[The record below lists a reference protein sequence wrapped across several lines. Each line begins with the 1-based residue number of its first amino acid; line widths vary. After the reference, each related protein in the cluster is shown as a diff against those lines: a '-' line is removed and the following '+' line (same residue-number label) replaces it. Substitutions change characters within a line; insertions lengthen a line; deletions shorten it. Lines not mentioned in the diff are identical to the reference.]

1 MATEIKVT
9 NKVKELARDYDI
21 DILKKQVS
29 DLIALTERLQDKV
42 EKLEAQF
49 TFPTSL
55 SSDWNYIKENPW
67 PFTTNEQAI
76 EYLRKHDTSVSKRP
90 L

>member
-1 MATEIKVT
+1 MATEIKIT

-21 DILKKQVS
+21 DILQKQIK
-29 DLIALTERLQDKV
+29 DLTERV

-55 SSDWNYIKENPW
+55 SSDWNYVKENPW
-67 PFTTNEQAI
+67 
-76 EYLRKHDTSVSKRP
+76 LDSKDTSLSKRP
-90 L
+90 Q